1 MGLCGTGPLLEATGL
16 HHRTVQGEGTNID
29 ISTTQKLYKKKT
41 TQKFIRLAINKSF
54 SNCNSVTSNFVDNG
68 RGQKQKPLDL
78 GSSRF
83 ISPILA
89 PARYRSTNKM

>member
-29 ISTTQKLYKKKT
+29 IST

-78 GSSRF
+78 QDLFPLSWPQHGIEALTKCDSGQ
-83 ISPILA
+83 
-89 PARYRSTNKM
+89 